1 MSSISD
7 TKNQTMTTSST
18 HYLEVFLSTGTKVG
32 EISKSRTADNHYLF
46 SYTKEWK
53 QTGFP
58 VSPFIPLDGE
68 ASSESVRNFLW
79 NLLPEGRGLDELCY
93 FKSISKFDV
102 LAALSE
108 MGFETSGALCFRK
121 PLNADKKLES
131 STIENEEFTNR
142 FLHGNLNIWDSQS
155 KLSVAGVQDKLYLVK
170 ANSGYCLGSEFASS
184 DVIIKFKREKTPC
197 IAINE
202 FFTMTL
208 AGLSGVEVPEIEFKR
223 LNNIAILEVSRF
235 DRVRDSKN
243 QARLHRHVI
252 DGCQVM
258 NLPPT
263 FKYERQFGD
272 DGDGRLYRDG
282 VCFRKL
288 MKIETQDDDYRE
300 KLVRWMLF
308 NIINHN
314 FDAHGKSISYFVDH
328 SGLRL
333 APFYDLVNIGALS
346 GEQKIRSNSGRDF
359 NVPDFFAMSV
369 GEHEEGDEGNFK
381 PPITSFMLADFCDY
395 FGFDHEWFIQF
406 GEAFCKTVSENVSR
420 AFSIAT
426 SHELTE
432 QEVEHLEKCRR
443 IAMSECSN
451 IHEQLSQI
459 PEMLELL

>member
-1 MSSISD
+1 M
-7 TKNQTMTTSST
+7 
-18 HYLEVFLSTGTKVG
+18 
-32 EISKSRTADNHYLF
+32 
-46 SYTKEWK
+46 
-53 QTGFP
+53 
-58 VSPFIPLDGE
+58 
-68 ASSESVRNFLW
+68 
-79 NLLPEGRGLDELCY
+79 PEGRGLDELCY
-93 FKSISKFDV
+93 FKSISKIDV

-108 MGFETSGALCFRK
+108 MGFDTSGALCFRK

-131 STIENEEFTNR
+131 STIENEELTNR

-155 KLSVAGVQDKLYLVK
+155 KLSVAGVQDKLNLVK

-184 DVIIKFKREKTPC
+184 DVIIKFEREKTPC

-252 DGCQVM
+252 DGCQVT

-288 MKIETQDDDYRE
+288 MKIETQDDDYQE

-314 FDAHGKSISYFVDH
+314 FDAHGKNISYFVDH

-359 NVPDFFAMSV
+359 NVPDFLQCQLVSTKKGMREISNPRSLPLCLLIFVTTSVLTMSGLFNLVKRFAR
-369 GEHEEGDEGNFK
+369 
-381 PPITSFMLADFCDY
+381 
-395 FGFDHEWFIQF
+395 QF
-406 GEAFCKTVSENVSR
+406 QRT
-420 AFSIAT
+420 
-426 SHELTE
+426 L
-432 QEVEHLEKCRR
+432 VEHSRLRP
-443 IAMSECSN
+443 AMNSPN
-451 IHEQLSQI
+451 KKLSTWKNVDG
-459 PEMLELL
+459 